1 MHLNLFWFHHII
13 VYTYFDITKI
23 IMNVIKSN
31 LFSFLLVVLFFA
43 PIAVSANWS
52 TKVLYEGAPFLG
64 MGSYGTSVIG
74 AVGIDGIAMQSA
86 DGGDS
91 WELLVPPTTAR
102 LYSISYADAD
112 SMVIVGAGGEILVS
126 NDSGDTWSTPTSGTT
141 SDLRDVYM
149 TSSSI
154 GYAVGKLG
162 TILKTT
168 DGGATWATK
177 SILTTT
183 QLTGLDFYNSILGWV
198 VGDNGEYYGTING
211 GTTWVADST
220 GTTEDLK
227 DVEFV
232 SMVTGFIVGE
242 NGTALKTTDSGN
254 SWTQMTGLG
263 SENLYG
269 VDFYSST
276 YGVVVGQTSLYITK
290 DGGTTWADLDSQG
303 DIATYDVQMLSNSDI
318 FIAGA
323 NSTELSAF
331 VYRWDDAGP
340 SAPTVSIS
348 SDNPTSDSTATCTW
362 TDATDEI
369 SVVASYRVSTDG
381 VSFTNIGDVNSYALT
396 GLTEGTTTCYVQG
409 VDAAINIGDTGSA
422 SVVVDTT
429 GPSVSVVTPIS
440 ATAGTA
446 KTFSTTAI
454 DSVAGVSACTL
465 YINGVS
471 AGAMTANGSTYSKSY
486 NFSVAGNYSTYAV
499 CSDSVGNSTTGSS
512 TTITV
517 AAASS
522 GSTSTDSSSDV
533 ISDSSSL
540 SSDILIK
547 MQCVDSTNVNDP
559 CRAVYYYAST
569 DGKRHAFPNEK
580 IYFTWYSDFDD
591 IVIVSDDVMASI
603 SLGKNVTY
611 HPGTKMVKFQ
621 TVNTV
626 YVVKQGGVLRAIS
639 SEEVATDLYGSTW
652 NKQIDD
658 ISDAFFGNYSFGSD
672 VNSATDYNVAG
683 ARNSVSSLSDNF

>member
-1 MHLNLFWFHHII
+1 MF
-13 VYTYFDITKI
+13 V
-23 IMNVIKSN
+23 
-31 LFSFLLVVLFFA
+31 
-43 PIAVSANWS
+43 PAVSLANWS
-52 TKVLYEGAPFLG
+52 TKVLYEGVPFLG

-74 AVGIDGIAMQSA
+74 VVGIDGAAMQST
-86 DGGDS
+86 DNGNS
-91 WELLVPPTTAR
+91 WELLVPPTTEG
-102 LYSISYADAD
+102 LYSISYADTD
-112 SMVIVGAGGEILVS
+112 SMVIVGTSGEILVS

-168 DGGATWATK
+168 DGGVTWTK
-177 SILTTT
+177 KTISTTA
-183 QLTGLDFYNSILGWV
+183 QLTGLDFYNSTLGWV

-211 GTTWVADST
+211 GNSWVADST
-220 GTTEDLK
+220 GTTEDLT
-227 DVEFV
+227 DIEYV
-232 SMVTGFIVGE
+232 SLVTGFIVGE
-242 NGTALKTTDSGN
+242 NGTALKTTDSGY
-254 SWTQMTGLG
+254 SWTQMTGFG

-290 DGGTTWADLDSQG
+290 DGGSTWTDLDSQG
-303 DIATYDVQMLSNSDI
+303 DIATYDVQMLSSSDI

-340 SAPTVSIS
+340 NAPTVSIS

-369 SVVASYRVSTDG
+369 SVVTSYRISTDG
-381 VSFTNIGDVNSYALT
+381 VSFTNVGDVNSYTLT
-396 GLTEGTTTCYVQG
+396 GLTEGATTCYVQG

-422 SVVVDTT
+422 SVVVDKT

-440 ATAGTA
+440 ATVGTA
-446 KTFSTTAI
+446 KTFSTTAT
-454 DSVAGVSACTL
+454 DSVTGVNNCTL
-465 YINGVS
+465 YINGAS
-471 AGAMTANGSTYSKSY
+471 AGAMTASGSTYSKSY
-486 NFSVAGNYSTYAV
+486 NFAVAGNYSAYAV
-499 CSDSVGNSTTGSS
+499 CSDSVGNSTTGAS

-522 GSTSTDSSSDV
+522 GSTTTDTSDSGSGSTSTDSSTDV
-533 ISDSSSL
+533 ITDSSDL
-540 SSDILIK
+540 GIDILIK
-547 MQCVDSTNVNDP
+547 MQCINSTNVNDP
-559 CRAVYYYAST
+559 CRAVYYYANA

-580 IYFTWYSDFDD
+580 VYFTWYSDFDD
-591 IVIVSDDVMASI
+591 VVIVSDDVMASI
-603 SLGKNVTY
+603 SLGNNVTY

-626 YVVKQGGVLRAIS
+626 YVVEQGGELRAIS
-639 SEEVATDLYGSTW
+639 SEAVAADLYGSTW

-672 VNSATDYNVAG
+672 VDSVSDYNIEDAT
-683 ARNSVSSLSDNF
+683 NSVSSLSDNF